1 LSSISIFSA
10 ISHGETISKDS
21 LSQWTQVPPEMAE
34 SPASDLHKP
43 KESTVIY
50 GLSSEGFQI
59 GAKLAAKGYQVTM
72 IDELL
77 GTAMEL
83 RPEIA
88 GDYRD
93 LRSLLADEPL
103 MEIRSKKESISA
115 AKVIFFVPRLRRK
128 DEEILAEVKTR
139 IVEATKTMSPD
150 TVFVFC
156 LPLGIGGT
164 KEIIDRIEHS
174 SGLVNGKDFWFSY
187 SPLDIEGKPSVFGC
201 DGKNPPYSKVV
212 EAAGLGTEVVG
223 LLKAELVHAQKVVA
237 KYSNLASAF
246 ETARHLTQMGTDSPR
261 EYRQIFCE
269 DLSSN
274 QFDLNLVL
282 DSLDN
287 GEPILYL
294 ASGAN
299 KSIEAYGRFLVERV
313 REFVRLKDL
322 KASRLK
328 IILFSD
334 TDILEMRGDRLRL
347 ALDLVERLRDY
358 FSDID
363 NLNVMKQDF
372 SFPTGLDK
380 TNLLVFL
387 SGSVELRL
395 MQLYEEQIE
404 MTRSHMIRAN
414 LPVEFLS

>member
-1 LSSISIFSA
+1 
-10 ISHGETISKDS
+10 
-21 LSQWTQVPPEMAE
+21 MAE
-34 SPASDLHKP
+34 SSPAELKP
-43 KESTVIY
+43 KEPTVIY
-50 GLSSEGFQI
+50 GLSSEGFLI
-59 GAKLAAKGYQVTM
+59 GSKLAARGFQVTM

-83 RPEIA
+83 QPEIA

-103 MEIRSKKESISA
+103 MEIRSKKDSLSA
-115 AKVIFFVPRLRRK
+115 AKAIFFTPKLRRK
-128 DEEILAEVKTR
+128 DEELLAEVKSR
-139 IVEATKTMSPD
+139 IADATKTMGPNSL
-150 TVFVFC
+150 FVFC

-187 SPLDIEGKPSVFGC
+187 CPLDAEGKPDVFGC
-201 DGKNPPYSKVV
+201 DGKNPPHSKII
-212 EAAGLGTEVVG
+212 EAAGLSTEITS
-223 LLKAELVHAQKVVA
+223 LAKAELVHSQKIVA

-246 ETARHLTQMGTDSPR
+246 ETARRLTQMSTDSPR
-261 EYRQIFCE
+261 EYRQLFSE

-282 DSLDN
+282 DSLET

-299 KSIEAYGRFLVERV
+299 KSMEGYGRFLVERV
-313 REFVRLKDL
+313 REFVRFKDL
-322 KASRLK
+322 KAARLK

-334 TDILEMRGDRLRL
+334 ADTLEMRGDRLRL
-347 ALDLVERLRDY
+347 ASDLVERLRDY

-363 NLNVMKQDF
+363 NLNIMKEGF
-372 SFPTGLDK
+372 SFPMGLDK
-380 TNLLVFL
+380 TNLLIFL
-387 SGSVELRL
+387 SGSTELKL

-404 MTRSHMIRAN
+404 MTKSHMIRAN
-414 LPVEFLS
+414 LPVEFVS

>member
-1 LSSISIFSA
+1 
-10 ISHGETISKDS
+10 
-21 LSQWTQVPPEMAE
+21 MAE
-34 SPASDLHKP
+34 TSSEPSKP
-43 KESTVIY
+43 IESAVVY

-59 GAKLAAKGYQVTM
+59 GSKLATKGYQVTM

-103 MEIRSKKESISA
+103 MEIRSKKESISS
-115 AKVIFFVPRLRRK
+115 AKVIFFTPRLRRK
-128 DEEILAEVKTR
+128 DEEILAEVKSR
-139 IVEATKTMSPD
+139 IVDATKTMGPN

-164 KEIIDRIEHS
+164 KEIIDRVEHS

-187 SPLDIEGKPSVFGC
+187 CPLDSEARPTVFGC
-201 DGKNPPYSKVV
+201 DVKDPPHSKVIQ
-212 EAAGLGTEVVG
+212 AAGLATEATG
-223 LLKAELVHAQKVVA
+223 LIKAELVHAQKTVA
-237 KYSNLASAF
+237 KYSSLASAF
-246 ETARHLTQMGTDSPR
+246 ETAKRLTQMGTDSPR
-261 EYRQIFCE
+261 EYKQVFAE

-274 QFDLNLVL
+274 MFDLNLVL
-282 DSLDN
+282 DSLET

-294 ASGAN
+294 ASGAS
-299 KSIEAYGRFLVERV
+299 KSIEGYGRFLVERV
-313 REFVRLKDL
+313 REFVRTKDL

-334 TDILEMRGDRLRL
+334 TDILEMRGERLRL
-347 ALDLVERLRDY
+347 ASDLVERLRDY

-363 NLNVMKQDF
+363 SLNVMKEGF
-372 SFPTGLDK
+372 NFPTGLDK

-387 SGSVELRL
+387 SGSSELKL
-395 MQLYEEQIE
+395 MQSYEEQIE
-404 MTRSHMIRAN
+404 TTNSHMIRAN
-414 LPVEFLS
+414 LPVEFIS

>member
-1 LSSISIFSA
+1 VVF
-10 ISHGETISKDS
+10 
-21 LSQWTQVPPEMAE
+21 
-34 SPASDLHKP
+34 
-43 KESTVIY
+43 

-59 GAKLAAKGYQVTM
+59 GSKLAAKGYQVTM

-103 MEIRSKKESISA
+103 MEIRSKKESLSA
-115 AKVIFFVPRLRRK
+115 AKVIFFAPRLRRK
-128 DEEILAEVKTR
+128 DEEILAEVKSR
-139 IVEATKTMSPD
+139 IADATKTMGPD

-174 SGLVNGKDFWFSY
+174 SGLANQKDFWFSY
-187 SPLDIEGKPSVFGC
+187 CPLDAEGRPTVFGC
-201 DGKNPPYSKVV
+201 DGKNPPHSKII
-212 EAAGLGTEVVG
+212 EAAGLASEVMS
-223 LLKAELVHAQKVVA
+223 LPKAELVHAQKVVA

-246 ETARHLTQMGTDSPR
+246 ETARRLTQMGADSPR
-261 EYRQIFCE
+261 EYKQLFSE

-282 DSLDN
+282 DSLET

-299 KSIEAYGRFLVERV
+299 KSIESYGRFLVERV
-313 REFVRLKDL
+313 REYVRLKDL
-322 KASRLK
+322 KAARLK

-334 TDILEMRGDRLRL
+334 ADILEMRGDRLRL
-347 ALDLVERLRDY
+347 ANDLVERLRDY

-363 NLNVMKQDF
+363 NLNIMKEGF
-372 SFPTGLDK
+372 SFPMGLDK
-380 TNLLVFL
+380 TNLLIFL
-387 SGSVELRL
+387 SGSAELKL

-414 LPVEFLS
+414 LPVEFVA

>member
-1 LSSISIFSA
+1 MSESSQ
-10 ISHGETISKDS
+10 E
-21 LSQWTQVPPEMAE
+21 L
-34 SPASDLHKP
+34 KP
-43 KESTVIY
+43 REPTVIF

-59 GAKLAAKGYQVTM
+59 GSKLAAKGYQVTM

-103 MEIRSKKESISA
+103 MEIRSKKDSVASA
-115 AKVIFFVPRLRRK
+115 KAIFFVPKLRRK
-128 DEEILAEVKTR
+128 DEEILAEVKSR
-139 IVEATKTMSPD
+139 IADATKAMSPD
-150 TVFVFC
+150 TIFIFC

-187 SPLDIEGKPSVFGC
+187 CPLDSEGRPTVFGC
-201 DGKNPPYSKVV
+201 DGKDPPYSKVI
-212 EAAGLGTEVVG
+212 ESAGLGTDVTG
-223 LLKAELVHAQKVVA
+223 LVKAELVHAQKVVA

-246 ETARHLTQMGTDSPR
+246 ETARRLTQMGTDSPR
-261 EYRQIFCE
+261 EYKQVFAE

-274 QFDLNLVL
+274 LFDLNLVV
-282 DSLDN
+282 DSLET

-299 KSIEAYGRFLVERV
+299 KSIEGYGRFLVERV

-334 TDILEMRGDRLRL
+334 TDILEMRGDRMRL
-347 ALDLVERLRDY
+347 ATDLVERLRDY
-358 FSDID
+358 FSDIE
-363 NLNVMKQDF
+363 NMNIMKEGF
-372 SFPTGLDK
+372 NFPTGLDRS
-380 TNLLVFL
+380 NLLVFL
-387 SGSVELRL
+387 SGSAELKL
-395 MQLYEEQIE
+395 IQLYEEQIE

-414 LPVEFLS
+414 LPVEFIS

>member
-1 LSSISIFSA
+1 MA
-10 ISHGETISKDS
+10 EN
-21 LSQWTQVPPEMAE
+21 PPEL
-34 SPASDLHKP
+34 SKP
-43 KESTVIY
+43 REATVIY

-59 GAKLAAKGYQVTM
+59 GSKLAKKGYDVTM
-72 IDELL
+72 IDEVL

-103 MEIRSKKESISA
+103 MEIRPKKESIVS
-115 AKVIFFVPRLRRK
+115 AKVIFFAPRLRRK
-128 DEEILAEVKTR
+128 DEEILSEVKSR
-139 IVEATKTMSPD
+139 IADASKAMSPN

-174 SGLVNGKDFWFSY
+174 SGLVNGKDFWFAY
-187 SPLDIEGKPSVFGC
+187 CPLDSEGRPSVFGC
-201 DGKNPPYSKVV
+201 DGKEMPHSKIID
-212 EAAGLGTEVVG
+212 AAGLSTEVTG
-223 LLKAELVHAQKVVA
+223 LLKAELVHAQRTVA

-246 ETARHLTQMGTDSPR
+246 ETARRLTQMATDSPR
-261 EYRQIFCE
+261 EYKQVFAE

-274 QFDLNLVL
+274 VFDLNLVL
-282 DSLDN
+282 DSLET

-299 KSIEAYGRFLVERV
+299 KSIESYGRFLVERV

-322 KASRLK
+322 KAARLK

-363 NLNVMKQDF
+363 SLNVMKQGF
-372 SFPTGLDK
+372 SFPMGLDK

-387 SGSVELRL
+387 SGSAELKL
-395 MQLYEEQIE
+395 IQLYEEQIE
-404 MTRSHMIRAN
+404 MTKSQMIRAN
-414 LPVEFLS
+414 LPVEFIT

>member
-1 LSSISIFSA
+1 
-10 ISHGETISKDS
+10 
-21 LSQWTQVPPEMAE
+21 MAE
-34 SPASDLHKP
+34 GSSSSAELNKP
-43 KESTVIY
+43 KESTVLY

-59 GAKLAAKGYQVTM
+59 GSKLAAKGYGVIM

-103 MEIRSKKESISA
+103 MEIKSKKESISA
-115 AKVIFFVPRLRRK
+115 AKVIFFTPKIRRK
-128 DEEILAEVKTR
+128 DEEILAEVKSR
-139 IVEATKTMSPD
+139 IADATKFMGPG

-174 SGLVNGKDFWFSY
+174 SGLENGKDFWFSY
-187 SPLDIEGKPSVFGC
+187 CPLDIEGRPSVFGLE
-201 DGKNPPYSKVV
+201 GKDPPYSKVI
-212 EAAGLGTEVVG
+212 EAAGLGTEIMN
-223 LLKAELVHAQKVVA
+223 LQKAELVHAQKTVA
-237 KYSNLASAF
+237 KYSGLASAF
-246 ETARHLTQMGTDSPR
+246 ETARRLTQMATDSPR
-261 EYRQIFCE
+261 DYKQVFAE

-274 QFDLNLVL
+274 LFDLNLIL
-282 DSLDN
+282 DSLET

-299 KSIEAYGRFLVERV
+299 KSIESYGRFLVERV

-322 KASRLK
+322 KAARLK

-334 TDILEMRGDRLRL
+334 TDILEMRGDKLRL
-347 ALDLVERLRDY
+347 ATDLVERLRDY

-363 NLNVMKQDF
+363 SMNIMKEGF
-372 SFPTGLDK
+372 SFPMGLDK
-380 TNLLVFL
+380 SNLLIFL
-387 SGSVELRL
+387 SGSAELKL
-395 MQLYEEQIE
+395 IQLYEEQIE

-414 LPVEFLS
+414 LPVEFVS

>member
-1 LSSISIFSA
+1 MSESS
-10 ISHGETISKDS
+10 T
-21 LSQWTQVPPEMAE
+21 TTT
-34 SPASDLHKP
+34 DLAKP
-43 KESTVIY
+43 KESTVVY

-59 GAKLAAKGYQVTM
+59 GSKLAAKGYQVTM

-103 MEIRSKKESISA
+103 MEIRSKKESISG
-115 AKVIFFVPRLRRK
+115 AKVIFFTPRLRRK
-128 DEEILAEVKTR
+128 DEEILAEVKSR
-139 IVEATKTMSPD
+139 IADSTKNMGPG

-164 KEIIDRIEHS
+164 KEIIERIEHS
-174 SGLVNGKDFWFSY
+174 SGLANGSEFWFSY
-187 SPLDIEGKPSVFGC
+187 CPLDAEGRPSVYGC
-201 DGKNPPYSKVV
+201 DGKDPPYSKVI
-212 EAAGLGTEVVG
+212 EAAGLSTEIMN
-223 LLKAELVHAQKVVA
+223 LLKAELVHAQKTVA
-237 KYSNLASAF
+237 KYSSLASAF
-246 ETARHLTQMGTDSPR
+246 ETARRLTQMGTESPR
-261 EYRQIFCE
+261 EYKQVFAE
-269 DLSSN
+269 DLSAN
-274 QFDLNLVL
+274 LFDLNLVL
-282 DSLDN
+282 ESLET

-299 KSIEAYGRFLVERV
+299 KSIESYGRFLVERV

-322 KASRLK
+322 KAARLK

-334 TDILEMRGDRLRL
+334 TDTLEMRGDRLRL
-347 ALDLVERLRDY
+347 ATDLVERLRDY

-363 NLNVMKQDF
+363 SMNVMKEGF
-372 SFPTGLDK
+372 NFPMGLDK
-380 TNLLVFL
+380 TNLLVFM
-387 SGSVELRL
+387 SGSAELKL

-414 LPVEFLS
+414 LPVEFAAK

>member
-1 LSSISIFSA
+1 
-10 ISHGETISKDS
+10 
-21 LSQWTQVPPEMAE
+21 MAE
-34 SPASDLHKP
+34 SSSELNKP
-43 KESTVIY
+43 KEAVVVF

-59 GAKLAAKGYQVTM
+59 GSKLAAKGYQVTL

-77 GTAMEL
+77 GTATEL

-103 MEIRSKKESISA
+103 MEIRSKKESISS
-115 AKVIFFVPRLRRK
+115 AKVIFFAPKLRRNE
-128 DEEILAEVKTR
+128 EEILAEVKSR
-139 IVEATKTMSPD
+139 ISDATKSMGPD

-156 LPLGIGGT
+156 LPLGIRGT

-174 SGLVNGKDFWFSY
+174 SGLVNGKEFWFSY
-187 SPLDIEGKPSVFGC
+187 CPLDAEGRPSVFGC
-201 DGKNPPYSKVV
+201 DRNDLPYSKVV
-212 EAAGLGTEVVG
+212 EDAGLATEVMS
-223 LLKAELVHAQKVVA
+223 LLKAELVHAQKIVA

-246 ETARHLTQMGTDSPR
+246 ETARRLTQMGTDSPR
-261 EYRQIFCE
+261 EYKQLFTE

-274 QFDLNLVL
+274 LFDLNLVL
-282 DSLDN
+282 DSLET

-299 KSIEAYGRFLVERV
+299 KSIESYGRFLVERV
-313 REFVRLKDL
+313 REFVRLKDM
-322 KASRLK
+322 KAARLK
-328 IILFSD
+328 IVLFSD

-347 ALDLVERLRDY
+347 ATDLVERLRDY

-363 NLNVMKQDF
+363 NMNVMKEGF
-372 SFPTGLDK
+372 NFPMSLDK

-387 SGSVELRL
+387 SGSAELKL

-404 MTRSHMIRAN
+404 MTKSHMIRAN
-414 LPVEFLS
+414 LPVEFIS

>member
-1 LSSISIFSA
+1 MSESSTSELS
-10 ISHGETISKDS
+10 
-21 LSQWTQVPPEMAE
+21 
-34 SPASDLHKP
+34 KP

-59 GAKLAAKGYQVTM
+59 GSKLAAKGYQVTM

-103 MEIRSKKESISA
+103 LEIRSKKESISA
-115 AKVIFFVPRLRRK
+115 AKVIFFTPRLRRK
-128 DEEILAEVKTR
+128 DEEILAEVKSR
-139 IVEATKTMSPD
+139 IADATKTMGPNA
-150 TVFVFC
+150 VFVFC

-174 SGLVNGKDFWFSY
+174 SGLVNGKEFWFSY
-187 SPLDIEGKPSVFGC
+187 CPLDSEGRPSVYGC
-201 DGKNPPYSKVV
+201 DAKDQPYSKVI
-212 EAAGLGTEVVG
+212 ESAGLSTEVMN
-223 LLKAELVHAQKVVA
+223 LLKAELVHAQKTVA

-246 ETARHLTQMGTDSPR
+246 ETARRLTQMGTDSPR
-261 EYRQIFCE
+261 EYKQVFAE
-269 DLSSN
+269 DLSAN
-274 QFDLNLVL
+274 LFDLNLVL
-282 DSLDN
+282 ESLET

-299 KSIEAYGRFLVERV
+299 KSIESYGRFLVERV

-322 KASRLK
+322 KAARLK

-347 ALDLVERLRDY
+347 ATDLVERLRDY

-363 NLNVMKQDF
+363 SMNVMKEGF
-372 SFPTGLDK
+372 NFPMGLDK
-380 TNLLVFL
+380 TNLLVFM
-387 SGSVELRL
+387 SGSAELKL

-404 MTRSHMIRAN
+404 MTKSHMIRAN
-414 LPVEFLS
+414 LPVEFILK

>member
-1 LSSISIFSA
+1 MNESSQELNKPREPSVIF
-10 ISHGETISKDS
+10 
-21 LSQWTQVPPEMAE
+21 
-34 SPASDLHKP
+34 
-43 KESTVIY
+43 

-59 GAKLAAKGYQVTM
+59 GSKLAAKGYQVTL

-77 GTAMEL
+77 GTGMEL

-103 MEIRSKKESISA
+103 MEIRSKKESIAA
-115 AKVIFFVPRLRRK
+115 AKAIFFAPRLRRR
-128 DEEILAEVKTR
+128 DEEILAEVKSR
-139 IVEATKTMSPD
+139 ISDATKNMSPD

-164 KEIIDRIEHS
+164 KEIIDRIEHA
-174 SGLVNGKDFWFSY
+174 SGLINGKDFWFSY
-187 SPLDIEGKPSVFGC
+187 SPLDSEGRPSVFGC
-201 DGKNPPYSKVV
+201 DGKDAPYSKVI
-212 EAAGLGTEVVG
+212 EAAGLGTEVTG
-223 LLKAELVHAQKVVA
+223 LQKAELVHSQKVVA

-246 ETARHLTQMGTDSPR
+246 ETSRRLTQMGTDSPR
-261 EYRQIFCE
+261 EYRQVFAE

-274 QFDLNLVL
+274 LFDLSLIL
-282 DSLDN
+282 DSLET
-287 GEPILYL
+287 GEPILIL

-299 KSIEAYGRFLVERV
+299 KSIESYGRFLVERV

-334 TDILEMRGDRLRL
+334 TDILEMRGDRIRL
-347 ALDLVERLRDY
+347 AADLVERLRDY
-358 FSDID
+358 FSDIES
-363 NLNVMKQDF
+363 LNVMKEGF
-372 SFPTGLDK
+372 SFPTLLDK

-387 SGSVELRL
+387 SGSAELKL
-395 MQLYEEQIE
+395 IQLYEEQIE

-414 LPVEFLS
+414 LPVEFIS

>member
-1 LSSISIFSA
+1 MVF
-10 ISHGETISKDS
+10 
-21 LSQWTQVPPEMAE
+21 
-34 SPASDLHKP
+34 
-43 KESTVIY
+43 

-59 GAKLAAKGYQVTM
+59 GSKLAAKGYQVTM

-103 MEIRSKKESISA
+103 MEIRSKKESLSA
-115 AKVIFFVPRLRRK
+115 AKVIFFAPRLRRK
-128 DEEILAEVKTR
+128 DEEILAEVKSR
-139 IVEATKTMSPD
+139 IADATKTMGPD

-174 SGLVNGKDFWFSY
+174 SGLANQKDFWFSY
-187 SPLDIEGKPSVFGC
+187 CPLDAEGRPTVFGC
-201 DGKNPPYSKVV
+201 DGKNPPHSKII
-212 EAAGLGTEVVG
+212 EAAGLASEVMS
-223 LLKAELVHAQKVVA
+223 LPKAELVHAQKVVA

-246 ETARHLTQMGTDSPR
+246 ETARRLTQMGADSPR
-261 EYRQIFCE
+261 EYKQLFSE

-282 DSLDN
+282 DSLET

-299 KSIEAYGRFLVERV
+299 KSIESYGRFLVERV
-313 REFVRLKDL
+313 REYVRLKDL
-322 KASRLK
+322 KAARLK

-334 TDILEMRGDRLRL
+334 ADILEMRGDRLRL
-347 ALDLVERLRDY
+347 ANDLVERLRDY

-363 NLNVMKQDF
+363 NLNIMKEGF
-372 SFPTGLDK
+372 SFPMGLDK
-380 TNLLVFL
+380 TNLLIFL
-387 SGSVELRL
+387 SGSAELKL

-414 LPVEFLS
+414 LPVEFVA

>member
-1 LSSISIFSA
+1 LTESA
-10 ISHGETISKDS
+10 S
-21 LSQWTQVPPEMAE
+21 
-34 SPASDLHKP
+34 SDLKP
-43 KESTVIY
+43 KEPTVIY

-59 GAKLAAKGYQVTM
+59 ASKLATRGYHVTM

-103 MEIRSKKESISA
+103 MELRSKKESLSA
-115 AKVIFFVPRLRRK
+115 AKAVFFTPKLRRK
-128 DEEILAEVKTR
+128 DEEILAEVKSR
-139 IVEATKTMSPD
+139 IADASKTMGPNSI
-150 TVFVFC
+150 FIFC

-174 SGLVNGKDFWFSY
+174 SGLSNGKDFWFVY
-187 SPLDIEGKPSVFGC
+187 CPLDSEGKPSVYGC
-201 DGKNPPYSKVV
+201 DGADPPHSKII
-212 EAAGLGTEVVG
+212 EAAGLATEIMT
-223 LLKAELVHAQKVVA
+223 LFKAELVHAQKIVA
-237 KYSNLASAF
+237 KYSTLASAF
-246 ETARHLTQMGTDSPR
+246 ETARRLTQMGADSPR
-261 EYRQIFCE
+261 EYRQLFSE

-274 QFDLNLVL
+274 QFDLNLIL
-282 DSLDN
+282 DSLET

-299 KSIEAYGRFLVERV
+299 KSMEGYGRFLVERV

-322 KASRLK
+322 KAARLK

-334 TDILEMRGDRLRL
+334 ADSLEMRGDRLRL
-347 ALDLVERLRDY
+347 AAELVERLRDY

-363 NLNVMKQDF
+363 NLNIMKEGF
-372 SFPTGLDK
+372 NFPMGLDK
-380 TNLLVFL
+380 TNLLIFL
-387 SGSVELRL
+387 SGSTELKL

-404 MTRSHMIRAN
+404 MTKSHMIRAN
-414 LPVEFLS
+414 LPVEFIS

>member
-1 LSSISIFSA
+1 M
-10 ISHGETISKDS
+10 
-21 LSQWTQVPPEMAE
+21 V
-34 SPASDLHKP
+34 
-43 KESTVIY
+43 
-50 GLSSEGFQI
+50 
-59 GAKLAAKGYQVTM
+59 
-72 IDELL
+72 DELL

-103 MEIRSKKESISA
+103 LEMRSKKESISS
-115 AKVIFFVPRLRRK
+115 AKVIFFSPRLRRR

-139 IVEATKTMSPD
+139 IADATKNMSAN

-174 SGLVNGKDFWFSY
+174 SGLANGKEFWFTY
-187 SPLDIEGKPSVFGC
+187 CPLDAEGRPSVFGC
-201 DGKNPPYSKVV
+201 DGKDPPYSKVI
-212 EAAGLGTEVVG
+212 EAAGLATEIMG
-223 LLKAELVHAQKVVA
+223 LSKAELIHAQKIVA
-237 KYSNLASAF
+237 KYSNLASSF
-246 ETARHLTQMGTDSPR
+246 ETARRLTQMGTDSPR
-261 EYRQIFCE
+261 EYKQVYSE

-274 QFDLNLVL
+274 LFDLDLVL
-282 DSLDN
+282 ESLET

-299 KSIEAYGRFLVERV
+299 KSIDSYGRFLVERV
-313 REFVRLKDL
+313 REFVRSKDL
-322 KASRLK
+322 KAARLK

-347 ALDLVERLRDY
+347 ATDLVERLRDY

-363 NLNVMKQDF
+363 NLNIMKQGF
-372 SFPTGLDK
+372 NFPMGFDK
-380 TNLLVFL
+380 TNLLIFL
-387 SGSVELRL
+387 SGSAELKL

-404 MTRSHMIRAN
+404 MTKSHMIRAN
-414 LPVEFLS
+414 LPVEFIS

>member
-1 LSSISIFSA
+1 MSESS
-10 ISHGETISKDS
+10 T
-21 LSQWTQVPPEMAE
+21 TTT
-34 SPASDLHKP
+34 DLAKP
-43 KESTVIY
+43 KESTVVY

-59 GAKLAAKGYQVTM
+59 GSKLAAKGYQVTM

-103 MEIRSKKESISA
+103 MEIRSKKESISG
-115 AKVIFFVPRLRRK
+115 AKVIFFTPRLRRK
-128 DEEILAEVKTR
+128 DEEILAEVKSR
-139 IVEATKTMSPD
+139 IADSTKNMGPG

-164 KEIIDRIEHS
+164 KEIIERIEHS
-174 SGLVNGKDFWFSY
+174 SGLANGSEFWFSY
-187 SPLDIEGKPSVFGC
+187 CPLDAEGRPSVYGC
-201 DGKNPPYSKVV
+201 DGKDPPYSKVI
-212 EAAGLGTEVVG
+212 EAAGLSTEIMN
-223 LLKAELVHAQKVVA
+223 LLKAELVHAQKTVA
-237 KYSNLASAF
+237 KYSSLASAF
-246 ETARHLTQMGTDSPR
+246 ETARRLTQMGTESPR
-261 EYRQIFCE
+261 EYKQVFAE
-269 DLSSN
+269 DLSAN
-274 QFDLNLVL
+274 LFDLNLVL
-282 DSLDN
+282 ESLET

-299 KSIEAYGRFLVERV
+299 KSIESYGRFLVERV
-313 REFVRLKDL
+313 WEFVRLKDL
-322 KASRLK
+322 KAARLK

-334 TDILEMRGDRLRL
+334 TDTLEMRGDRLRL
-347 ALDLVERLRDY
+347 ATDLVERLRDY

-363 NLNVMKQDF
+363 SMNVMKEGF
-372 SFPTGLDK
+372 NFPMGLDK
-380 TNLLVFL
+380 TNLLVFM
-387 SGSVELRL
+387 SGSAELKL

-414 LPVEFLS
+414 LPVEFAAK

>member
-1 LSSISIFSA
+1 MSESSQ
-10 ISHGETISKDS
+10 E
-21 LSQWTQVPPEMAE
+21 L
-34 SPASDLHKP
+34 KP
-43 KESTVIY
+43 KEATVIF

-59 GAKLAAKGYQVTM
+59 GSKLAAKGYEVTM
-72 IDELL
+72 IDEFL

-93 LRSLLADEPL
+93 LRSLLAAEPL
-103 MEIRSKKESISA
+103 MQIKSKKDSISG
-115 AKVIFFVPRLRRK
+115 AKVIFFTPRLRRK
-128 DEEILAEVKTR
+128 DEEILAEVKSR
-139 IVEATKTMSPD
+139 ISDACKSMGPD
-150 TVFVFC
+150 TVFAFC

-174 SGLVNGKDFWFSY
+174 SGLTNGRDFWFSY
-187 SPLDIEGKPSVFGC
+187 CPLDSEGKPSVFGC
-201 DGKNPPYSKVV
+201 DGKNPPHSKVI

-246 ETARHLTQMGTDSPR
+246 ETARRLTQMGTDSPR
-261 EYRQIFCE
+261 EYKQVFAE
-269 DLSSN
+269 DLGGN
-274 QFDLNLVL
+274 LFDLNLVL
-282 DSLDN
+282 DSLET

-299 KSIEAYGRFLVERV
+299 KSVESYGRFLVERV
-313 REFVRLKDL
+313 REFVRLNDL
-322 KASRLK
+322 KAARLK
-328 IILFSD
+328 ILLFSD
-334 TDILEMRGDRLRL
+334 SDSLEMRGDRQRL
-347 ALDLVERLRDY
+347 ATDLVERLRDY

-363 NLNVMKQDF
+363 SLNVMKENF
-372 SFPTGLDK
+372 SLPTGLDK

-387 SGSVELRL
+387 SGGSELKL
-395 MQLYEEQIE
+395 IQLYEEQIE

-414 LPVEFLS
+414 LPVEFVSKSETV